1 MKGRHR
7 CQASRESPGDSI
19 LPGSTVRASA
29 AAMASLD
36 VAVANCEGV
45 ILPERSA
52 SNWSASCGHMHTL
65 YLQNN
70 RDTHI
75 LYVPSTGLVTQS
87 GRQGHKQLQELLFR
101 EAARWRFKSVLYGL
115 NLRVGAQFQL
125 NGFKHRVYAIVHT
138 HHCLCVIRRLLDVS
152 SIGGCICL
160 SIEIG
165 DSCCGRGQ
173 KLCAEVGRQGPSYR
187 WVRI

>member
-1 MKGRHR
+1 MGGLRDRSWKLIKGRHR

-65 YLQNN
+65 YLQK
-70 RDTHI
+70 THI
-75 LYVPSTGLVTQS
+75 SCIFPVQDWYFKAAVKVTS
-87 GRQGHKQLQELLFR
+87 NSRSCSLEKLQDGDF
-101 EAARWRFKSVLYGL
+101 
-115 NLRVGAQFQL
+115 NQF
-125 NGFKHRVYAIVHT
+125 YM
-138 HHCLCVIRRLLDVS
+138 VS
-152 SIGGCICL
+152 IS
-160 SIEIG
+160 
-165 DSCCGRGQ
+165 
-173 KLCAEVGRQGPSYR
+173 A
-187 WVRI
+187 